1 LWNAFEVLRQAEK
14 NKGSSPFP
22 SPVLFISRAGRRTDT
37 KPSKKA
43 GQRVVSIRSLQ
54 KIPGSVSYQY
64 EALKKSRAT
73 CRTDTKLSKNSGQRV
88 VQIRSPQKKPG
99 NASYQYEAF
108 KKSRA
113 TCRINTTFQK
123 KPFRGYSFTAGKYRS
138 LSSLSIRAEFHSV
151 KERLE

>member
-1 LWNAFEVLRQAEK
+1 MWNAFEVLRQAEK

-22 SPVLFISRAGRRTDT
+22 SPVLFNKPGRPSYRYEAFKKSRATCRINT
-37 KPSKKA
+37 KPSKNS
-43 GQRVVSIRSLQ
+43 GQRVVSIRS
-54 KIPGSVSYQY
+54 S
-64 EALKKSRAT
+64 
-73 CRTDTKLSKNSGQRV
+73 
-88 VQIRSPQKKPG
+88 QKKPG

-123 KPFRGYSFTAGKYRS
+123 KPFRGYSFAAGKYRS